1 MNHLPIAKINQVIK
15 EYFEKNQ
22 SINTAAAKDL
32 MPQFIQAGIFAKDHR
47 NGLPIRNVLRELDRA
62 NALHLI
68 PYVGAERKAVN
79 RIGFLT
85 TETSTGAFGNVF
97 LMNFQKCRSI

>member
-15 EYFEKNQ
+15 EYFEKNR
-22 SINTAAAKDL
+22 SINTVPAKDL

-68 PYVGAERKAVN
+68 PYVRAERKVVN
-79 RIGFLT
+79 TNWFFDHTIRN
-85 TETSTGAFGNVF
+85 E
-97 LMNFQKCRSI
+97 